1 MTSFA
6 IQAASLSHR
15 YGNQS
20 ALSSV
25 DLGIPTGQLTA
36 LLGPNG
42 AGKSTLI
49 HLLLG
54 LLPIQQGRLE
64 IFGESPRTHVA
75 RGRCGAML
83 QISGVQDN
91 LRVVELLRLF
101 ASLYPDPERLDVV
114 IDDALLSGMEQTFFG
129 RLSGG
134 QKQRVL
140 FALALVGNPQLLILD
155 EPTTGL
161 DPAARQHLWQV
172 IERRRQQGTTILLC
186 THYLD
191 EAERL
196 ADQVVVLN
204 HGEVLTTGTP
214 DDIRRR
220 VPNSV
225 IRARTSL
232 TAEQVSLFEQVLT
245 VTDQDGRLEVLT
257 AVAPATLREWLQ
269 ADSGLEDLE
278 VSTADLETAFLSL
291 TSNTSDSLQEP
302 VR

>member
-1 MTSFA
+1 
-6 IQAASLSHR
+6 
-15 YGNQS
+15 
-20 ALSSV
+20 
-25 DLGIPTGQLTA
+25 
-36 LLGPNG
+36 
-42 AGKSTLI
+42 
-49 HLLLG
+49 LLG

-114 IDDALLSGMEQTFFG
+114 IDDALLSGLEQTFFG

-196 ADQVVVLN
+196 ADQVVVLD